1 MVQFNM
7 AESREA
13 ALEPIKANLASSGHI
28 IFRYGLDGKAV
39 PPRYQEQAQELAK
52 RYQPIQHFSN
62 VGLTDELGLTEYLA
76 ERLSI
81 LGTPQEC
88 IQRIKALEAQGVDRL
103 FFYTALPDKDRLFR
117 QLANEVIPAVGDDD
131 N

>member
-1 MVQFNM
+1 M
-7 AESREA
+7 
-13 ALEPIKANLASSGHI
+13 
-28 IFRYGLDGKAV
+28 
-39 PPRYQEQAQELAK
+39 
-52 RYQPIQHFSN
+52 
-62 VGLTDELGLTEYLA
+62 GLTDELGLTEYLA

-131 N
+131 S